1 MKDVVREP
9 ATGRAAFGAQ
19 LGFIDVLPARSA
31 ARVRADQD
39 DARSDEREAEAE
51 ISRHQDEKERTK
63 AMVEVKK
70 REIPSMRWSCSW
82 PTGAKSE
89 PATAVVEGL
98 AATLRFR

>member
-1 MKDVVREP
+1 VKDVVREP

-39 DARSDEREAEAE
+39 DARSDD
-51 ISRHQDEKERTK
+51 QDEKERTK

-89 PATAVVEGL
+89 PATDVVEGL

>member
-1 MKDVVREP
+1 VKDVVREP

-39 DARSDEREAEAE
+39 DARSDD
-51 ISRHQDEKERTK
+51 QDEKERTK

-89 PATAVVEGL
+89 PATDAVEGL